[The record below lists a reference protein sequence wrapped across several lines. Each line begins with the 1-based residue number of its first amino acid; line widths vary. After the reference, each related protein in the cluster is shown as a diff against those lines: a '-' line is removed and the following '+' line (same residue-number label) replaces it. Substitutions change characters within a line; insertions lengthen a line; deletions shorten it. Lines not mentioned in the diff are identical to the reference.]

1 MAVSMTREM
10 QELKDRMYRAQY
22 PDEYKYYPHRL
33 DELMKREYEYDSLK
47 YYNANRDMVM
57 ASMPTYLIGGTVEL
71 GTISNKST
79 NPALAPVQDPAN
91 PLSFLNKADKKLLLT
106 GEVL

>member
-1 MAVSMTREM
+1 MAISMTREM

-22 PDEYKYYPHRL
+22 PDEHKYYADRL
-33 DELMKREYEYDSLK
+33 DELMKREYDREIYYDINRAMMQSNLPI
-47 YYNANRDMVM
+47 AN
-57 ASMPTYLIGGTVEL
+57 TIGGTIGL